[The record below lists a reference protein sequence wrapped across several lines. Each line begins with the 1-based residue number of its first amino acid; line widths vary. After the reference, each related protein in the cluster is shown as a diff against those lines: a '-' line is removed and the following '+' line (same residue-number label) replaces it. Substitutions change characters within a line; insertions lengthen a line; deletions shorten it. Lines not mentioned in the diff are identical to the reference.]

1 MSAAR
6 QTALCRCPTFLT
18 PARLVLAFMAVSLAA
33 WLSPLWAAGVILAGA
48 VIAGLRLGVLARTER
63 GKLKTYAIF
72 IFFWASST
80 FLLQWLAGDIAWRSA
95 ACNAGDLALRL
106 AALAALT
113 LNLGL
118 LLTPFDLAHVLARA
132 LRTILNETR
141 ANNAGLALAVMLR
154 LIPQAGHCL
163 AGLQQTRK
171 LRCRGLP
178 LSRQLSL
185 LSAAALRHL
194 SRLAWQQSLAL
205 ATRNIQLAPL
215 ARSIVGQKKE

>member
-1 MSAAR
+1 MPAAR
-6 QTALCRCPTFLT
+6 QTARCPAFLT
-18 PARLVLAFMAVSLAA
+18 PARLVLAFMALSLAA
-33 WLSPLWAAGVILAGA
+33 WLLPLWAAGVILAGA
-48 VIAGLRLGVLARTER
+48 AMAGLSMGALARTER

-72 IFFWASST
+72 IFFWAAST
-80 FLLQWLAGDIAWRSA
+80 FLLQWLTGGLAWA
-95 ACNAGDLALRL
+95 AAARNAGDLALRL

-113 LNLGL
+113 LDLGL
-118 LLTPFDLAHVLARA
+118 LLTPFVLAEVLTRA
-132 LRTILNETR
+132 LRPVLGEAR

-154 LIPQAGHCL
+154 LIPQTGHCL

-205 ATRNIQLAPL
+205 ASREQ
-215 ARSIVGQKKE
+215 RWQ

>member
-1 MSAAR
+1 M
-6 QTALCRCPTFLT
+6 
-18 PARLVLAFMAVSLAA
+18 
-33 WLSPLWAAGVILAGA
+33 
-48 VIAGLRLGVLARTER
+48 AGLRLGVLARAQR

-72 IFFWASST
+72 IFFWAAST
-80 FLLQWLAGDIAWRSA
+80 FLLQWLAGDFAWRTA
-95 ACNAGDLALRL
+95 ARNAGDLALRL

-113 LNLGL
+113 LDLSL
-118 LLTPFDLAHVLARA
+118 LLTPFALAGVLARA
-132 LRTILNETR
+132 LRPVLGETR

-194 SRLAWQQSLAL
+194 SRLAWRQSLAL
-205 ATRNIQLAPL
+205 AARDIHLAPL
-215 ARSIVGQKKE
+215 SRVQAGPKKE